1 MARTAIELHLRQFD
15 AAYRDDPFH
24 AFRKNLTSATAAEWE
39 VRPSDWSVE
48 EFGTRPELSICDIA
62 LHVGVALVMYADR
75 AFGDATLEWAEIP
88 RPERD
93 IPSVLAWLDEGQAAF
108 AAGIAGLSDDA
119 QLAEERQA
127 PWRALMRREQLI
139 SLMVNHCLYHSGEV
153 NRQRALIR
161 GSSGW
166 ARERG

>member
-1 MARTAIELHLRQFD
+1 MPRTAIDLYLRQLN

-24 AFRKNLTSATAAEWE
+24 AFRKNLTSASEAEWD

-48 EFGTRPELSICDIA
+48 EFGTRPELSICDVA
-62 LHVGVALVMYADR
+62 LHVGGALVMYADR
-75 AFGDATLEWAEIP
+75 AFGDARLEWGDISVS
-88 RPERD
+88 ERD
-93 IPSVLAWLDEGQAAF
+93 MPSVLAWLDEGQAAF
-108 AAGIAGLSDDA
+108 AAGIASLSDDA

-127 PWRALMRREQLI
+127 PWRLPLRRDQLI
-139 SLMVNHCLYHSGEV
+139 GLVVNHFLYHSGEV

-166 ARERG
+166 ERQ